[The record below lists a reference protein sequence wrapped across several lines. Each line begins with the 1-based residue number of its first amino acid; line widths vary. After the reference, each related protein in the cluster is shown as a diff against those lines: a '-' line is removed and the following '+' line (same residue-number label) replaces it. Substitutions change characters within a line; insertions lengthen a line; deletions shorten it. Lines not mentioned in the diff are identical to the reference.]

1 MSDLP
6 ASSSTRATL
15 DAAVADAQEAG
26 HLRRLVGGLDTELD
40 AARRERDLVERRHR
54 LEADDVRR
62 LEGVGWSSLVA
73 AVRGTRTGELDRER
87 AEETAARYA
96 LQAASARVA
105 ELEGRRDTTSER
117 LERLGDTAGRV
128 ERARRAHAEAVRATG
143 ASPELEAVLDDL
155 ARVEALGTELD
166 EATAAGRRA
175 AHELAAARGRLGSA
189 ESWSTYDTWLGGGLV
204 SSMVKHDRL
213 DDAGRH
219 VVSAQAA
226 LADFA
231 RELGDVGAV
240 DTLRADLGVGPTMR
254 TVDIW
259 FDNLFTDLSVRARIK
274 DSAADVDAAALAVR
288 DVLADLERR
297 SGQLAQERSA
307 LLRRRDELVGG

>member
-6 ASSSTRATL
+6 ATSSTRATL

-26 HLRRLVGGLDTELD
+26 HLRQVLTVLDRELEE
-40 AARRERDLVERRHR
+40 ARRELGLVERRHR

-62 LEGVGWSSLVA
+62 LEGVGWSALVA

-87 AEETAARYA
+87 AEEAAARYA

-105 ELEGRRDTTSER
+105 DLESRRASTAER
-117 LERLGDTAGRV
+117 LGRLGDTPGRV
-128 ERARRAHAEAVRATG
+128 ERARRAHAEAVRAAG
-143 ASPELEAVLDDL
+143 SSPELETVLDEL
-155 ARVEALGTELD
+155 ARVEAQATELD
-166 EATAAGRRA
+166 EATTAGRRA
-175 AHELAAARGRLGSA
+175 AHELAAARERLGSA
-189 ESWSTYDTWLGGGLV
+189 QSWSTYDTWLGGGLV
-204 SSMVKHDRL
+204 ASMVKHDRL

-219 VVSAQAA
+219 VGAAQTA

-240 DTLRADLGVGPTMR
+240 GALRADLGVGPTMR
-254 TVDIW
+254 TVDVW

-274 DSAADVDAAALAVR
+274 DSLVDVDAAALAVR
-288 DVLADLERR
+288 DVLAELGRR
-297 SGQLAQERSA
+297 SAALAQERA
-307 LLRRRDELVGG
+307 TLLQRRDELAAG